1 MDLSDYLEMIDD
13 CFDREDEMTCW
24 EFDFIGS
31 VKRYIDEIKTITEK
45 QANKVEEIWERVT
58 QKG

>member
-1 MDLSDYLEMIDD
+1 MDPSDYLEMIED
-13 CFDREDEMTCW
+13 CFDREDQLTVW

-31 VKRYIDEIKTITEK
+31 VKKYIEEIKIITEK
-45 QANKVEEIWERVT
+45 QAAKVEEIWERVT